1 MIRESDISIALAARL
16 GDMFPLPLIAWENKR
31 GTFEKPYLFPQVV
44 RGPRIG
50 PSVEG
55 NVAISDGQYLVTVV
69 SELDEFTVA
78 AEKLADDVA
87 EHFPMGLVLP
97 VQGGQITIMQPPEI
111 LPGFP
116 DDVSWRIPVRI
127 RYQAM
132 N

>member
-16 GDMFPLPLIAWENKR
+16 GDMFPLPTIAWENKVV
-31 GTFEKPYLFPQVV
+31 TLDKPYLYPQVV
-44 RGPRIG
+44 RGPRTG

-55 NVAISDGQYLVTVV
+55 NVAVSDGQYLVTVV
-69 SELDEFTVA
+69 SERDKFTVA
-78 AEKLADDVA
+78 AENLADDVA

-97 VQGGQITIMQPPEI
+97 VEGGQITIMQPPEI